1 MSEQRLLDGLLGD
14 LRSRMPQQGPD
25 WLHALRGSAAAAL
38 AAGGLP
44 TSRDEAWRFTSLRG
58 IVDRSFDHG
67 SGHSFGGAARPAPA
81 EALPWLDAEL
91 GADETARVYVL
102 GGQVYVDERTDLPA
116 GVEAAALSRA
126 SGELADVAASA
137 LGHIARVEHFAALN
151 AALFEDALI
160 IHVTRD
166 ASPAQP
172 LHVVC
177 AGLPGAS
184 ATAAY
189 PRVLVVLEP
198 GARLTLIE
206 TLVVR
211 PGAPQLVNA
220 VTEIALGAGASL
232 EHVRVHRGAPKTARD
247 AYQVSHVAVHQAQ
260 GSSYT
265 SRVITLGGALTRLDL
280 DVKLAAP
287 DARCQLD
294 GVYHAGRGE
303 HVDHYTLIEHQA
315 PRCTS
320 NERYRGI
327 VDGNGHAVFDGTVVV
342 ARDAQQTDAHQENR
356 NLLLSDDAVVNT
368 RPHLRIDA
376 DDVKCSHGATVGSLD
391 PAQLFYLRARGVGEE
406 VARALLT
413 YAFVREL
420 LDEVSHAP
428 LARLLAAAI
437 RGRLPHGQSLAESLP
452 ESSEEQIP

>member
-1 MSEQRLLDGLLGD
+1 MSEQRLLDD
-14 LRSRMPQQGPD
+14 LRGRMPQQGPG
-25 WLHALRGSAAAAL
+25 WLHGLRGSAAAAL
-38 AAGGLP
+38 ASGGLP
-44 TSRDEAWRFTSLRG
+44 TTRDEAWRFTSLRG
-58 IVDRSFDHG
+58 IVDRSFDH
-67 SGHSFGGAARPAPA
+67 SYGGAARPAQA
-81 EALPWLDAEL
+81 EALPWIDAEL
-91 GADETARVYVL
+91 GADETARVHVL
-102 GGQVYVDERTDLPA
+102 GGQVYVDERTVLPD
-116 GVEAAALSRA
+116 GVEAVALSQALSRA
-126 SGELADVAASA
+126 SGGLADVAASA

-160 IHVTRD
+160 VHATGD
-166 ASPAQP
+166 ASPRP

-177 AGLPGAS
+177 ASMPGAA

-198 GARLTLIE
+198 GARLTLVE
-206 TLVVR
+206 TLLVR

-232 EHVRVHRGAPKTARD
+232 EHVRVHRGAPKNVQD
-247 AYQVSHVAVHQAQ
+247 AYQVAHVAVHQAQ

-315 PRCTS
+315 PRCSS

-356 NLLLSDDAVVNT
+356 NLLLSDDAMVNT

-391 PAQLFYLRARGVGEE
+391 PAQLFYLRARGVGEDH
-406 VARALLT
+406 ARAVLT

-420 LDEVSHAP
+420 IDEVPHAP

-437 RGRLPHGQSLAESLP
+437 RARLPHGQSLAESLP